1 MQYFKTDF
9 YYLCLWDEG
18 MIVIEYC
25 SHTSRVVWLQEYIFP
40 RDWKAFFE
48 MFKIAELTPIG
59 EHEFNNMLLL
69 AKIVYPPT
77 VAGRYQGNI
86 K

>member
-1 MQYFKTDF
+1 
-9 YYLCLWDEG
+9 
-18 MIVIEYC
+18 
-25 SHTSRVVWLQEYIFP
+25 
-40 RDWKAFFE
+40 